1 VRYSTLE
8 QVSSH
13 PFFTASQTDFARLR
27 ARQPPFV
34 PSLDSEVDT
43 GYYDDFTSPDDMTK
57 YAEVQAKKDNVE
69 KMRWKDADEGKR
81 GVWVGFTFGKTGV
94 TSATREALRDG
105 RDDDGDGD
113 GEPEGLFTIF

>member
-1 VRYSTLE
+1 M
-8 QVSSH
+8 
-13 PFFTASQTDFARLR
+13 A
-27 ARQPPFV
+27 
-34 PSLDSEVDT
+34 
-43 GYYDDFTSPDDMTK
+43 K

-69 KMRWKDADEGKR
+69 KIRWKDGIDEGKR

-105 RDDDGDGD
+105 GDDDGD

>member
-1 VRYSTLE
+1 
-8 QVSSH
+8 
-13 PFFTASQTDFARLR
+13 
-27 ARQPPFV
+27 
-34 PSLDSEVDT
+34 LDSEVDT
-43 GYYDDFTSPDDMTK
+43 GYYDDFTSLDDMAK

-69 KMRWKDADEGKR
+69 KMRGKDGIDEGKR